1 MSKIAFSN
9 NLAKLKSYAQR
20 GAEEAAVVSAMLD
33 NIKVL
38 AFTQDAEGDTAA
50 NVIRISAQVQDM
62 DGSPIAAVANILVT
76 SVPIAGAGTMA
87 AGALGTAIA
96 GGATTQTWFQTDATG
111 ALDVD
116 VTNVVAE
123 DNLVS
128 FQLDDGVVEQLVLT
142 FA

>member
-9 NLAKLKSYAQR
+9 NLAKLKSFGAR
-20 GAEEAAVVSAMLD
+20 GDVESAVVSAMLD

-38 AFTQDAEGDTAA
+38 AFTQDAEGDTIA
-50 NVIRISAQVQDM
+50 NTIRITAQLQDM
-62 DGSPIAAVANILVT
+62 DGSPIAGVANVLVT
-76 SVPIAGAGTMA
+76 SIPIAGAGTLT
-87 AGALGTAIA
+87 AGALGALIA
-96 GGATTQTWFQTDATG
+96 GSATTQAWFQTDANG

-116 VTNVVAE
+116 VLNVVAE

-128 FQLDDGVVEQLVLT
+128 FQVDDAVQEQLVLT

>member
-9 NLAKLKSYAQR
+9 NLAKLKSYAKR

-38 AFTQDAEGDTAA
+38 AFTQDTEGDEGA
-50 NVIRISAQVQDM
+50 NIIRISAQVQDM
-62 DGSPIAAVANILVT
+62 DGSPIAAVSNILVT
-76 SVPIAGAGTMA
+76 SVPIAGAGTMTA
-87 AGALGTAIA
+87 GTNGALIA
-96 GGATTQTWFQTDATG
+96 GSATVQAWFQTDATG

-116 VTNVVAE
+116 VLNAVAE

>member
-1 MSKIAFSN
+1 MSKINYSH

-20 GAEEAAVVSAMLD
+20 GGEEAAVVSAMLD

-38 AFTQDAEGDTAA
+38 AFTQDTEGDEGA
-50 NVIRISAQVQDM
+50 NIIRISAQVQDM

-76 SVPIAGAGTMA
+76 SVPESGVGTMTAGTN
-87 AGALGTAIA
+87 GTAKA
-96 GGATTQTWFQTDATG
+96 GSASKEVWFQTDANG

-116 VTNVVAE
+116 VLNAAAE
-123 DNLVS
+123 DNLVQ
-128 FQLDDGVVEQLVLT
+128 FQLDDGVCEQLELT

>member
-9 NLAKLKSYAQR
+9 NLAKLKSYATR

-38 AFTQDAEGDTAA
+38 AFTQDAEGDTIA
-50 NVIRISAQVQDM
+50 NTIRISAQVQDM
-62 DGSPIAAVANILVT
+62 DGSPISGVSNILVT
-76 SVPIAGAGTMA
+76 SVPIAGAGTMT
-87 AGALGTAIA
+87 AGALGAAIA
-96 GGATTQTWFQTDATG
+96 GGVTVQTWFQTDANG

-116 VTNVVAE
+116 VLNAAAE

>member
-38 AFTQDAEGDTAA
+38 AFTQDTEGDTIA
-50 NVIRISAQVQDM
+50 NTIRISAQVQDM
-62 DGSPIAAVANILVT
+62 DGSPISGVSNILVT
-76 SVPIAGAGTMA
+76 SIPESGAGTMT
-87 AGALGTAIA
+87 AGAVGTAKA
-96 GGATTQTWFQTDATG
+96 GSASVSAWFQTDATG

-116 VTNVVAE
+116 VLNAAAE

-128 FQLDDGVVEQLVLT
+128 FALDDGVIEQLVLT

>member
-9 NLAKLKSYAQR
+9 NLAKLKSYAKR

-62 DGSPIAAVANILVT
+62 DGSPVAAVVNILVD
-76 SVPIAGAGTMA
+76 SVPVTGAGTLD

-96 GGATTQTWFQTDATG
+96 GNGSKQVWFQTDASG

-116 VTNVVAE
+116 VTNIAVS

-128 FQLDDGVVEQLVLT
+128 FQLDDGVVEQIVLT